1 MQDISDSLT
10 VVVFLALGALLVA
23 AVGVPVEIEGTL
35 QDVTSVPPSGKILV
49 VQEMLHLSPITHEV
63 REDRRFRFTCD
74 SEGPLVIHA
83 VSRGRSSTERASDA
97 GTTRAVVVNLTLPV
111 GRSVPVRVVDAEG
124 NAVR

>member
-1 MQDISDSLT
+1 MQDISVSLT

-23 AVGVPVEIEGTL
+23 AVAVPVEIVGTL
-35 QDVTSVPPSGKILV
+35 QHVNSVAPSGKILV
-49 VQEMLHLSPITHEV
+49 VQEMPHLSITTYGVEQ
-63 REDRRFRFTCD
+63 DRRFRFTCD

-83 VSRGRSSTERASDA
+83 VSRGRSPVERASDA
-97 GTTRAVVVNLTLPV
+97 VTTTAVVVNLSPPL